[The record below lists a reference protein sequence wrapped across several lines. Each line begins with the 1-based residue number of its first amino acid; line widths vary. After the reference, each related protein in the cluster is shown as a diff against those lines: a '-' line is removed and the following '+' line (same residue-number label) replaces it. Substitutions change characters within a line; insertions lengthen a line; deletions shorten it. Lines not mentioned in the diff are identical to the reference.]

1 VSAPTYYR
9 MRSKGRCPEC
19 GKRTADRCPTC
30 GTLHRGVYCRE
41 CRAYHRKRLALK
53 RADNRAA
60 IALYKG
66 MGFKAEGVH
75 RCAIRVDGKYF
86 DQLAMAL
93 IDRDS

>member
-60 IALYKG
+60 YNAY
-66 MGFKAEGVH
+66 MRDWKAKRRLLEVNLG
-75 RCAIRVDGKYF
+75 
-86 DQLAMAL
+86 
-93 IDRDS
+93 